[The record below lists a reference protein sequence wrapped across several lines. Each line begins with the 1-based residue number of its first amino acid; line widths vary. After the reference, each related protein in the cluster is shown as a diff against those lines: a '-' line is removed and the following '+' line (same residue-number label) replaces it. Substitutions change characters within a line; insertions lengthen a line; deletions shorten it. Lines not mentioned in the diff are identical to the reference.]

1 MKKYYVLF
9 MMLAAMVMPSAVC
22 GQRAL
27 RLAPGQVKTAH
38 EAHRAERAEAVRVP
52 RAGSYTVEVTEFP
65 FTYEC
70 ERNSDY
76 TFTFTLERGSMVKFR
91 NVTGW
96 SGDSYMMVSVDGW
109 STDDYPEMEIRMDA
123 GEHSIGCTTYSM
135 TVPRRVEI
143 SLGEK
148 VYRETGDLRVRDIS
162 LPYKSGKVDFEA
174 NADTVK
180 GETVNGMEVFTRAI
194 IYRIETGGKWFFGNV
209 KLGEETWFNY
219 DETASSAASS
229 YFKSD
234 VMGWGWEGDNETE
247 AMYVAVVTTGE
258 SAEIEIAEMDMPM
271 ADELYKNA
279 EEVTLPYSGGIV
291 IGEDV
296 LYSPD
301 DAQKEWPLRFSALR
315 FTLEKETELFVSD
328 TAGYCMIVK
337 SGEIYY
343 APESENEHSGSRLS
357 RYTLSAGTYYYVC
370 MTEEEER
377 KEYGHVSIMTEKPE
391 WLLDDYTEADYTERL
406 TAGKKVYGTFT
417 EGSPVIDGYNYECG
431 YVRGFNMEAEAGKVY
446 TVELNMSAAGGYN
459 SFSLYVLGGG
469 QLTGETESD
478 VITGINGQTGSGDKI
493 KAVFTPEV
501 SGTYRVLL
509 IAGHTNGDVMYSLML
524 KEEAKPEHYREL
536 TLPCTIDTVIERY
549 KAMEQDGRY
558 FYGWKV
564 TVDEP
569 YVLTMEIKN
578 TFDPYRLRVYFGSP
592 DGNEVYGYTGGA
604 GYTYYAELLEAG
616 EYYITADGYEYVPEE
631 ENHLRMEVDGLP
643 MNRYV
648 EIESLPYELS
658 VPPSMDDAMM
668 NLNTG
673 GLFFGWSFYCDKDT
687 AIVMECIADGDTLL
701 TSNGFPTWHYAGK
714 QDITIPAGE
723 YEEFSLTVKY
733 ATGEEIDTMSIDE
746 FLNGIEVSGTLPM
759 HIEGKVDADSKYITG
774 SYYVDDYMAEGY
786 GFTVPETEGVCYLEL
801 SNVRLGTDCMAALFR
816 KTEEGYSHVESQTL
830 TGEDVRLL
838 LEEAGEY
845 YLLVCESMSDFSYDV
860 VTRRWYSLDLSLIS
874 VKRTVTMAELLDG
887 VTEYTQLPATVEGV
901 MDEET
906 PVVNDNWCDLDKYA
920 AVAWKIDLNGLKGR
934 AVFYVQSEEDLPGGM
949 MIYRKTAEGGY
960 ESCGSETEVPGDYYI
975 VYGVLPEEGIE
986 VKYTLALEADIA
998 EYVTVEELL
1007 SEVTESTPLPSE
1019 IKAELTAGMPI
1030 VNDET
1035 LNGYYRGAAFRLD
1048 ITEEMA
1054 GTSGGAL
1061 KFVDRQTTDGD
1072 YYTWYYVLY
1081 QKTAEGYTMKAYGDF
1096 STTGAVTVGEAGEW
1110 YLLILYNAENVPV
1123 STSMKLEWQ
1132 QISRP
1137 DEDNALTIEELL
1149 AQTTEESPLPL
1160 SVKGKAMNGTTVL
1173 TEGIVNGGTAYMFA
1187 DAYRV
1192 TLTEPMNAFVGI
1204 SYVYGG
1210 MYLAV
1215 YRQTADGY
1223 EQVIAGQLNTD
1234 IPSAFAIGTMYGL
1247 TAGEYYFVLMD
1258 GNYGLNSYSMTI
1270 VGGAETI
1277 EEKIRRCEEA
1287 VEMPTEEI
1295 GSLDVMDA
1303 EAFAMVDGELALAD
1317 VYRFELTEG
1326 MNVRFEAISEMMG
1339 YMTGQLYYYD
1349 PENDTFES
1357 YGNVRDMEIYRSGT
1371 YYYAV
1376 YMPCSQGQYYSIPYK
1391 LTAGWATMS
1400 QRVVK
1405 LEATPESITV
1415 DEPDNEVAIRLELA
1429 AEVTLTAMTD
1439 HGERFEIEH
1448 SAFDWEVD
1456 EDMTTATYTYT
1467 KDGASV
1473 SVTVYVNPEMVTVT
1487 VTTGEHGTIDPAG
1500 AVETAKGLDK
1510 EFTVRAD
1517 AGYVVDEVY
1526 VNGVAVKSGLEGRE
1540 SGTYVLKDA
1549 AEGMTLNVTFAPQE
1563 EKPIEV
1569 FTVTVDVNDETMGKV
1584 AVSGGETDWEG
1595 KYYNGSV
1602 IMVLAEAYTGYEFV
1616 RWSDG
1621 VTEPVREITV
1631 TGDVSLTAIFGEK
1644 AETYTVSVKS
1654 DDEAM
1659 GRVEIS
1665 GDEPVEGNDVY
1676 AAGAV
1681 RSVKAVAAGGCEFM
1695 RWSDGETE
1703 AERTITV
1710 ESDMTLVA
1718 YFAKTTQTDDVRH
1731 EREGFTLYSQEGIL
1745 YIDTEKADAEVTV
1758 YDLAGRTV
1766 YRGMERT
1773 VYVGVPGVYVVV
1785 LDGESQ
1791 KVAVR

>member
-9 MMLAAMVMPSAVC
+9 LMLAAMVMPSAVC

-27 RLAPGQVKTAH
+27 RLAPGQVKAAH
-38 EAHRAERAEAVRVP
+38 EARRAEREEAMRVP
-52 RAGSYTVEVTEFP
+52 REGNYTVEVTEFP

-70 ERNSDY
+70 EGNSYY
-76 TFTFTLERGSMVKFR
+76 TFTFTLEKESMVKV
-91 NVTGW
+91 NVAEGW
-96 SGDSYMMVSVDGW
+96 KDGDNLYVLVDGM
-109 STDDYPEMEIRMDA
+109 SAGDYPEMEIRMDA
-123 GEHSIGCTTYSM
+123 GEHSVTCQMYSLSAPR
-135 TVPRRVEI
+135 TVVI

-148 VYRETGDLRVRDIS
+148 VYREVGEPETTDIT
-162 LPYKSGKVDFEA
+162 LPFKSGKVDFEA
-174 NADTVK
+174 NADTVMS
-180 GETVNGMEVFTRAI
+180 TVVNGMEVFTRAI
-194 IYRIETGGKWFFGNV
+194 LYRIETGGKWFFGNV
-209 KLGEETWFNY
+209 KLGEETWFGYSN
-219 DETASSAASS
+219 SVVWAASS

-234 VMGWGWEGDNETE
+234 VMGWEGGNEV
-247 AMYVAVVTTGE
+247 MYVAVVTTGE

-271 ADELYKNA
+271 ADDMYKDA
-279 EEVTLPYSGGIV
+279 EEVKLPYSGEVV

-296 LYSPD
+296 LYSPED
-301 DAQKEWPLRFSALR
+301 SQKEWPLYFTALR
-315 FTLEKETELFVSD
+315 FTLEKETEVFVSD

-343 APESENEHSGSRLS
+343 APESTNGNSGSRLD
-357 RYTLSAGTYYYVC
+357 RYSLSAGTYYYVC
-370 MTEEEER
+370 VSEEKER
-377 KEYGHVSIMTEKPE
+377 KEYGHVNIMTERPE
-391 WLLDDYTEADYTERL
+391 WLLDDYTEADYAERL
-406 TAGKKVYGTFT
+406 PAGKKVYGTFT
-417 EGSPVIDGYNYECG
+417 EGSPVIDGYDSDCG
-431 YVRGFNMEAEAGKVY
+431 YVRGFSIEAEAGKVY
-446 TVELNMSAAGGYN
+446 TIELNMSAAGGYN

-478 VITGINGQTGSGDKI
+478 AIEGINGGMGSGDEI
-493 KAVFTPEV
+493 KTVFSPEV

-564 TVDEP
+564 TADEP
-569 YVLTMEIKN
+569 YVLTMDIKN

-643 MNRYV
+643 INRYV

-668 NLNTG
+668 NLNTES
-673 GLFFGWSFYCDKDT
+673 LFFGWSFYCDKDT

-723 YEEFSLTVKY
+723 YEEFSLTVRY
-733 ATGEEIDTMSIDE
+733 ATGEEIDTVTVDE
-746 FLNGIEVSGTLPM
+746 LFGGVTESGTLPM
-759 HIEGKVDADSKYITG
+759 HIKGELDVNSKYITTDE
-774 SYYVDDYMAEGY
+774 YYVGGYMAEAY
-786 GFTVPETEGVCYLEL
+786 GFTVPEAEGTLFLEL
-801 SNVRLGTDCMAALFR
+801 SNADAGSECYFALYR
-816 KTEEGYSHVESQTL
+816 KTDEGYMFVTSNNLYSEYKERVT
-830 TGEDVRLL
+830 
-838 LEEAGEY
+838 LEEPGDY
-845 YLLVCESMSDFSYDV
+845 YMLMCMSPNDLCYMGV
-860 VTRRWYSLDLSLIS
+860 RGWYSLDVSLVS
-874 VKRTVTMAELLDG
+874 VKTIITVEELLNG
-887 VTEYTQLPATVEGV
+887 VTEYTQLPTTLKGV
-901 MDEET
+901 IDGET
-906 PVVNDNWCDLDKYA
+906 PVLNDYWAYDLDKHA
-920 AVAWKIDLNGLKGR
+920 AVAWKIDLNDLKGR
-934 AVFYVQSEEDLPGGM
+934 AELHVMSEEEMAGATI
-949 MIYRKTAEGGY
+949 IYRKTADGGY
-960 ESCGSETEVPGDYYI
+960 ERSENVTEVPGDYYI

-1030 VNDET
+1030 VNDGT
-1035 LNGYYRGAAFRLD
+1035 LSGYYRGAAFRLD

-1072 YYTWYYVLY
+1072 YYTWYYALY
-1081 QKTAEGYTMKAYGDF
+1081 QKTAEGYTMEAYGDL
-1096 STTGAVTVGEAGEW
+1096 STTWAVTVGEAGEW
-1110 YLLILYNAENVPV
+1110 YLLILYNADNVPV
-1123 STSMKLEWQ
+1123 STSMRLEWQ

-1160 SVKGKAMNGTTVL
+1160 SVKDKAMNGTTVL

-1210 MYLAV
+1210 VYLAV
-1215 YRQTADGY
+1215 YRQTTDGY
-1223 EQVIAGQLNTD
+1223 EQVMAGQLNTD
-1234 IPSAFAIGTMYGL
+1234 IPSAFAIGAMYGL

-1258 GNYGLNSYSMTI
+1258 ANYGLNSYSMTI

-1277 EEKIRRCEEA
+1277 EEKMRRCEEA
-1287 VEMPTEEI
+1287 VEMPTEES

-1326 MNVRFEAISEMMG
+1326 MNVRFEAISETMG
-1339 YMTGQLYYYD
+1339 YMSGQLYYHD
-1349 PENDTFES
+1349 PESDTFES
-1357 YGNVRDMEIYRSGT
+1357 YGGVSDMEIYRSGT

-1376 YMPCSQGQYYSIPYK
+1376 YMPCTQVQYYSIPYK

-1415 DEPDNEVAIRLELA
+1415 DEPDNEAAIRLELA

-1448 SAFDWEVD
+1448 SAFDWVLD
-1456 EDMTTATYTYT
+1456 ENMTTATYTYT

-1487 VTTGEHGTIDPAG
+1487 VTAGEHGTIDPAG

-1631 TGDVSLTAIFGEK
+1631 TGDVSFTAIFGEK
-1644 AETYTVSVKS
+1644 VETFTVNVKS

-1681 RSVKAVAAGGCEFM
+1681 LNIKAVAAGGYEFM

-1703 AERTITV
+1703 AERTVVV
-1710 ESDMTLVA
+1710 ESDVTLVA

>member
-9 MMLAAMVMPSAVC
+9 LMLAAMVMPSAVC

-27 RLAPGQVKTAH
+27 RLAPGQVKAAH
-38 EAHRAERAEAVRVP
+38 EARRAEREEAMRVP
-52 RAGSYTVEVTEFP
+52 REGNYTVEVTEFP

-70 ERNSDY
+70 EGNSYY
-76 TFTFTLERGSMVKFR
+76 TFTFTLEKESMVKV
-91 NVTGW
+91 NVAEGW
-96 SGDSYMMVSVDGW
+96 KDGDNLYVLVDGM
-109 STDDYPEMEIRMDA
+109 SAGDYPEMEIRMDA
-123 GEHSIGCTTYSM
+123 GEHSVTCQMYSLSAPR
-135 TVPRRVEI
+135 TVVI

-148 VYRETGDLRVRDIS
+148 VYREVGEPETTDIT
-162 LPYKSGKVDFEA
+162 LPFKSGKVDFEA
-174 NADTVK
+174 NADTVMS
-180 GETVNGMEVFTRAI
+180 TVVNGMEVFTRAI
-194 IYRIETGGKWFFGNV
+194 LYRIETGGKWFFGNV
-209 KLGEETWFNY
+209 KLGEETWFGYSN
-219 DETASSAASS
+219 SVVWAASS

-234 VMGWGWEGDNETE
+234 VMGWEGGNEV
-247 AMYVAVVTTGE
+247 MYVAVVTTGE

-279 EEVTLPYSGGIV
+279 EKVALPYSGDIV

-296 LYSPD
+296 LYSPED
-301 DAQKEWPLRFSALR
+301 SQKELPLYFTALR
-315 FTLEKETELFVSD
+315 FTLEKETEVFVSD
-328 TAGYCMIVK
+328 TAGYGMIVK

-343 APESENEHSGSRLS
+343 APESTNGNSGSRLR

-370 MTEEEER
+370 MSEEKER

-391 WLLDDYTEADYTERL
+391 WLLDDYTEADYAERL
-406 TAGKKVYGTFT
+406 PAGKKVYGTFT
-417 EGSPVIDGYNYECG
+417 EGSPVIDGYDSDCG
-431 YVRGFNMEAEAGKVY
+431 YVRGFSIETEAGKVY
-446 TVELNMSAAGGYN
+446 TIKLNMSAAGGYN

-478 VITGINGQTGSGDKI
+478 AITGINGQTGTGDKI

-668 NLNTG
+668 NLNTES
-673 GLFFGWSFYCDKDT
+673 LFFGWSFYCDKDT

-714 QDITIPAGE
+714 QDVTIPAGE

-786 GFTVPETEGVCYLEL
+786 GFTVPETEGVCYLGL
-801 SNVRLGTDCMAALFR
+801 SNVHLGTDCMAALFR
-816 KTEEGYSHVESQTL
+816 KTDEGYSHVESQTL

-874 VKRTVTMAELLDG
+874 VKRTVTMDELLDG

-906 PVVNDNWCDLDKYA
+906 PVVNDYWCDLDKYA

-934 AVFYVQSEEDLPGGM
+934 AVFYVQSEEDLPGRV

-960 ESCGSETEVPGDYYI
+960 ESYGSVTEVPGDYYI

-1007 SEVTESTPLPSE
+1007 
-1019 IKAELTAGMPI
+1019 
-1030 VNDET
+1030 
-1035 LNGYYRGAAFRLD
+1035 
-1048 ITEEMA
+1048 
-1054 GTSGGAL
+1054 
-1061 KFVDRQTTDGD
+1061 
-1072 YYTWYYVLY
+1072 
-1081 QKTAEGYTMKAYGDF
+1081 
-1096 STTGAVTVGEAGEW
+1096 
-1110 YLLILYNAENVPV
+1110 
-1123 STSMKLEWQ
+1123 
-1132 QISRP
+1132 
-1137 DEDNALTIEELL
+1137 

-1160 SVKGKAMNGTTVL
+1160 SVKDKAMNGTTVL

-1223 EQVIAGQLNTD
+1223 EQVMAGQLNTD
-1234 IPSAFAIGTMYGL
+1234 IPSAFAIGAMYGL

-1277 EEKIRRCEEA
+1277 EEKMRRCEET
-1287 VEMPTEEI
+1287 EDMPTEV
-1295 GSLDVMDA
+1295 SDTLDVMDA
-1303 EAFAMVDGELALAD
+1303 EAFAMVDGELVLAD

-1339 YMTGQLYYYD
+1339 YMSGQLYYYD

-1357 YGNVRDMEIYRSGT
+1357 YGGVSDMEIYRSGT

-1376 YMPCSQGQYYSIPYK
+1376 YMPCPQVQYYSIPYK

-1415 DEPDNEVAIRLELA
+1415 DEPDNEVAIRMELA

-1456 EDMTTATYTYT
+1456 ENMTTATYTYT

-1487 VTTGEHGTIDPAG
+1487 ATAGEHGTIDPAG

-1510 EFTVRAD
+1510 EFAVRAD

-1540 SGTYVLKDA
+1540 SGTYVLRDA

-1631 TGDVSLTAIFGEK
+1631 TGDMSLTAIFGEK

-1659 GRVEIS
+1659 GRVEVS

-1681 RSVKAVAAGGCEFM
+1681 LNIKAVAAGGYEFM
-1695 RWSDGETE
+1695 RWSDGATE
-1703 AERTITV
+1703 AERTVVV
-1710 ESDMTLVA
+1710 ESDVTLVA

-1731 EREGFTLYSQEGIL
+1731 ESEGFSLYSQEGIL

-1758 YDLAGRTV
+1758 YDLAGRRV
-1766 YRGMERT
+1766 YRGMERE

>member
-9 MMLAAMVMPSAVC
+9 LMLAAMVMPSAVC
-22 GQRAL
+22 GQGAL
-27 RLAPGQVKTAH
+27 RLAPGKVKAAH
-38 EAHRAERAEAVRVP
+38 EVRRAEREETMRSP
-52 RAGSYTVEVTEFP
+52 REGNYTVEVTEFP

-70 ERNSDY
+70 EGSSYY
-76 TFTFTLERGSMVKFR
+76 TFTFTLEKESMVKFR
-91 NVTGW
+91 NVAGW
-96 SGDSYMMVSVDGW
+96 SGDNYMMVSVDGW

-123 GEHSIGCTTYSM
+123 GEHSIGCTTYGM

-143 SLGEK
+143 SLGER
-148 VYRETGDLRVRDIS
+148 VYRETGDLKVTDIS
-162 LPYKSGKVDFEA
+162 LPYKSGKVDFEV

-194 IYRIETGGKWFFGNV
+194 LYRIETGGEWFFGNV

-234 VMGWGWEGDNETE
+234 VMGWEGDNETE

-258 SAEIEIAEMDMPM
+258 SAEIEITEMDMPM

-279 EEVTLPYSGGIV
+279 EEVTLPYSGEVV

-296 LYSPD
+296 LYSPED
-301 DAQKEWPLRFSALR
+301 SQKEWPLRFTALR

-328 TAGYCMIVK
+328 TARYGMIVK

-343 APESENEHSGSRLS
+343 APESENEHSGSRLD
-357 RYTLSAGTYYYVC
+357 RYSLSAGTYYYVC
-370 MTEEEER
+370 MSEEKER
-377 KEYGHVSIMTEKPE
+377 KEYGHVNIMTERPE

-417 EGSPVIDGYNYECG
+417 EGSPVIDGYNSDCG
-431 YVRGFNMEAEAGKVY
+431 YVRGFSIEAEAGKMY
-446 TVELNMSAAGGYN
+446 TIDLSMSAARGN
-459 SFSLYVLGGG
+459 NNFILYVLGGG

-478 VITGINGQTGSGDKI
+478 AIEGINGWMGSGDKSA
-493 KAVFTPEV
+493 KMTFTPEV
-501 SGTYRVLL
+501 SSTYRALFMT
-509 IAGHTNGDVMYSLML
+509 GHTNGDVMYSLEL

-536 TLPCTIDTVIERY
+536 TLPCTIDTVIEKY
-549 KAMEQDGRY
+549 KAMEQDGNY
-558 FYGWKV
+558 YYGWKV
-564 TVDEP
+564 RTEDP
-569 YVLTMEIKN
+569 CVLAMNITSEFN
-578 TFDPYRLRVYFGSP
+578 YAVGVYYGHP
-592 DGNEVYGYTGGA
+592 QEGNVVYGEYTEWCTGIFDL
-604 GYTYYAELLEAG
+604 TEAG
-616 EYYITADGYEYVPEE
+616 EYYIVAGIYEYEE
-631 ENHLRMEVDGLP
+631 ARLTMTIDSLRQGSYMEIG
-643 MNRYV
+643 N
-648 EIESLPYELS
+648 LPYEQD
-658 VPPSMDDAMM
+658 VPPAMDAAKTDRY
-668 NLNTG
+668 NGEQTFSWRFSL
-673 GLFFGWSFYCDKDT
+673 DRDT
-687 AIVMECIADGDTLL
+687 SLLVECIADGDTLL
-701 TSNGFPTWHYAGK
+701 TSNGFPTWHYAGR
-714 QDITIPAGE
+714 QDFTIPARE
-723 YEEFSLTVKY
+723 YEEFSLTVRY

-746 FLNGIEVSGTLPM
+746 FLDGIAVSGTLPM

-801 SNVRLGTDCMAALFR
+801 SNVHLGTDCMAALFR
-816 KTEEGYSHVESQTL
+816 NTEEGYSHVKSQTL

-845 YLLVCESMSDFSYDV
+845 YLLMCMNPNDLCNMGV
-860 VTRRWYSLDLSLIS
+860 RGWHSLDMSLIS

-887 VTEYTQLPATVEGV
+887 VTEYTQLPSTVEGV
-901 MDEET
+901 IDEGT
-906 PVVNDNWCDLDKYA
+906 PVLNDYWCDLDKYA

-934 AVFYVQSEEDLPGGM
+934 AVFYVQSEVDLPGGM

-1035 LNGYYRGAAFRLD
+1035 LSGYYRGAAFRLD

-1072 YYTWYYVLY
+1072 YYTWYYALY
-1081 QKTAEGYTMKAYGDF
+1081 QKTAEGYTMEVYGDL

-1110 YLLILYNAENVPV
+1110 YLLILYNADNVPV

-1132 QISRP
+1132 QISWP

-1160 SVKGKAMNGTTVL
+1160 SVKDKAMNGTTVL

-1187 DAYRV
+1187 DSYRV

-1215 YRQTADGY
+1215 YRQTVDGY
-1223 EQVIAGQLNTD
+1223 EQVMAGQLNTD
-1234 IPSAFAIGTMYGL
+1234 IPSAFAIGAMYGL

-1277 EEKIRRCEEA
+1277 EEKMRMSEEA
-1287 VEMPTEEI
+1287 VEMPTEES
-1295 GSLDVMDA
+1295 GTLDVMDA

-1339 YMTGQLYYYD
+1339 YMSGQLYYYD
-1349 PENDTFES
+1349 PESDTFES
-1357 YGNVRDMEIYRSGT
+1357 YGGVSDMEIYRSGT

-1376 YMPCSQGQYYSIPYK
+1376 YMPCSQAQYYSIPYK

-1415 DEPDNEVAIRLELA
+1415 DEPDNEAAIRLELA

-1448 SAFDWEVD
+1448 SAFDWVLD
-1456 EDMTTATYTYT
+1456 ENMTTATYTYT

-1473 SVTVYVNPEMVTVT
+1473 SVTVYVNPEMVTVIAT
-1487 VTTGEHGTIDPAG
+1487 AGEHGTIDPAG

-1510 EFTVRAD
+1510 EFSVWAD

-1631 TGDVSLTAIFGEK
+1631 TEDVSLTAIFGEK
-1644 AETYTVSVKS
+1644 VGKFTVNVKS

-1681 RSVKAVAAGGCEFM
+1681 LNIKAVAAGGYEFM

-1703 AERTITV
+1703 AERTVVV
-1710 ESDMTLVA
+1710 ESDVTLVA
-1718 YFAKTTQTDDVRH
+1718 YFAKTTRTDDVRH
-1731 EREGFTLYSQEGIL
+1731 ESEGFSLYSQEGIL

-1758 YDLAGRTV
+1758 YDLAGRRV
-1766 YRGMERT
+1766 YRGMERE

>member
-76 TFTFTLERGSMVKFR
+76 TFTFTLERESMVKFR

-1339 YMTGQLYYYD
+1339 YMNGQLYYYD

-1376 YMPCSQGQYYSIPYK
+1376 YMPCSQVQYYSIPYK

-1681 RSVKAVAAGGCEFM
+1681 LNIKAVAAGGYEFM

>member
-9 MMLAAMVMPSAVC
+9 LMLAAMVMPSAVC

-27 RLAPGQVKTAH
+27 RLAPGQVKAAH
-38 EAHRAERAEAVRVP
+38 EARMAEREEAMRVP
-52 RAGSYTVEVTEFP
+52 REGNYTVEVTEFP

-70 ERNSDY
+70 EGNSYY
-76 TFTFTLERGSMVKFR
+76 TFTFTLEKESMVKV
-91 NVTGW
+91 NVAEGW
-96 SGDSYMMVSVDGW
+96 KDGDNLYVLVDGM
-109 STDDYPEMEIRMDA
+109 SAGDYPEMEIRMDA
-123 GEHSIGCTTYSM
+123 GEHSVTCQMYSLSAPR
-135 TVPRRVEI
+135 TVVI

-148 VYRETGDLRVRDIS
+148 VYREVGEPETTDIS
-162 LPYKSGKVDFEA
+162 LPFKSGKVDFEA
-174 NADTVK
+174 NADTVMGK
-180 GETVNGMEVFTRAI
+180 TVNGMEVFTRAI
-194 IYRIETGGKWFFGNV
+194 LYRIETGGEWFFGNV
-209 KLGEETWFNY
+209 KLGEETWFSYSN
-219 DETASSAASS
+219 SVVWAASS

-234 VMGWGWEGDNETE
+234 VMGWEGGNEV
-247 AMYVAVVTTGE
+247 MYVAVVTTGE

-271 ADELYKNA
+271 ADDMYKDA
-279 EEVTLPYSGGIV
+279 EEVKLPYSGEVV

-296 LYSPD
+296 LYSPED
-301 DAQKEWPLRFSALR
+301 SQKEQPLYFTALR

-328 TAGYCMIVK
+328 TAGYGMIVK

-343 APESENEHSGSRLS
+343 APESENEHSGSRLD
-357 RYTLSAGTYYYVC
+357 RYSLSAGTYYYVC
-370 MTEEEER
+370 MSEEKER
-377 KEYGHVSIMTEKPE
+377 KEYGHVSIMTERPE

-406 TAGKKVYGTFT
+406 PAGKKVYGTFT
-417 EGSPVIDGYNYECG
+417 EGSPVIDDYDSDCG
-431 YVRGFNMEAEAGKVY
+431 YVRGFSIEAEAGKVY
-446 TVELNMSAAGGYN
+446 TIDLSMSAAGGYN
-459 SFSLYVLGGG
+459 NFLLYVLGGG
-469 QLTGETESD
+469 QLTGETGSD
-478 VITGINGQTGSGDKI
+478 AIEGINGQTGTGDKI

-564 TVDEP
+564 TADEP

-643 MNRYV
+643 INRYV

-668 NLNTG
+668 NLNTES
-673 GLFFGWSFYCDKDT
+673 LFFGWSFYCDKDT

-714 QDITIPAGE
+714 QDFTIPAGE
-723 YEEFSLTVKY
+723 YEEFSLTVRY

-746 FLNGIEVSGTLPM
+746 FLDGIAVSGTLPM

-774 SYYVDDYMAEGY
+774 SYYVDDHMAEGY
-786 GFTVPETEGVCYLEL
+786 GFTVTETEGVCYLEL

-816 KTEEGYSHVESQTL
+816 KTDGGYSYVESQTL

-874 VKRTVTMAELLDG
+874 VKRTVTMDELLDG

-901 MDEET
+901 IDEGT
-906 PVVNDNWCDLDKYA
+906 PVLNDYWAYDLDKYA

-934 AVFYVQSEEDLPGGM
+934 AEFYVQSEEDLPGRV

-960 ESCGSETEVPGDYYI
+960 ESYGSVTEVPGDYYI

-986 VKYTLALEADIA
+986 VKYTLELEADIA

-1035 LNGYYRGAAFRLD
+1035 LSGYYRGAAFRLD

-1072 YYTWYYVLY
+1072 YYTWYYALY
-1081 QKTAEGYTMKAYGDF
+1081 QKTAEGYTMEVYGDL
-1096 STTGAVTVGEAGEW
+1096 STTEAVIVGEAGEW
-1110 YLLILYNAENVPV
+1110 YLLILYNADNVPV

-1132 QISRP
+1132 QISWP

-1160 SVKGKAMNGTTVL
+1160 SVKDKAMNGTTVL

-1192 TLTEPMNAFVGI
+1192 TLTEPMNAFMGI

-1210 MYLAV
+1210 VYLAV
-1215 YRQTADGY
+1215 YRQTTDGY
-1223 EQVIAGQLNTD
+1223 EQVIAGQLNSD
-1234 IPSAFAIGTMYGL
+1234 IPSAFAIGAMYGL

-1258 GNYGLNSYSMTI
+1258 ANYGLNSYSMTI

-1277 EEKIRRCEEA
+1277 EEKMRRCEET
-1287 VEMPTEEI
+1287 EDMPTEV
-1295 GSLDVMDA
+1295 SDTLDVMDA
-1303 EAFAMVDGELALAD
+1303 EAFAMVDGELVLAD

-1339 YMTGQLYYYD
+1339 YMSGQLYYYD
-1349 PENDTFES
+1349 PESDTFES
-1357 YGNVRDMEIYRSGT
+1357 YGGVSDMEIYRSGT

-1376 YMPCSQGQYYSIPYK
+1376 YMPCPQVQYYSIPYK

-1415 DEPDNEVAIRLELA
+1415 DEPDNEVAMRLELA

-1456 EDMTTATYTYT
+1456 ENKTTATYTYT

-1473 SVTVYVNPEMVTVT
+1473 SVTVYVNPEMVTVIAT
-1487 VTTGEHGTIDPAG
+1487 AGEHGTIDPAG
-1500 AVETAKGLDK
+1500 TVETAKGLDK

-1526 VNGVAVKSGLEGRE
+1526 VNGVAVKNGLEGRE
-1540 SGTYVLKDA
+1540 SGTYGLKDA

-1595 KYYNGSV
+1595 KYNNGSV

-1644 AETYTVSVKS
+1644 AEMYTVSVKS

-1681 RSVKAVAAGGCEFM
+1681 LNIKAVAAGGYEFM

-1703 AERTITV
+1703 AERTVVV
-1710 ESDMTLVA
+1710 ESDVTLVA

-1731 EREGFTLYSQEGIL
+1731 EREGFSLYSQEGIL

>member
-9 MMLAAMVMPSAVC
+9 VMLAAMVMPSAVC

-27 RLAPGQVKTAH
+27 RLAPGQVKAAH
-38 EAHRAERAEAVRVP
+38 EARRAEREEAMRVP
-52 RAGSYTVEVTEFP
+52 REGNYTVEVTEFP

-70 ERNSDY
+70 EGSSYY
-76 TFTFTLERGSMVKFR
+76 TFTFTLEKESMVKFR
-91 NVTGW
+91 NVAGW
-96 SGDSYMMVSVDGW
+96 SGDNYMMVSVDGW

-123 GEHSIGCTTYSM
+123 GEHSIACSTYSM
-135 TVPRRVEI
+135 TEPRRVEI
-143 SLGEK
+143 SLGER
-148 VYRETGDLRVRDIS
+148 VYRETGDLRVTDIS

-174 NADTVK
+174 NADTVM

-194 IYRIETGGKWFFGNV
+194 LYRIETGGEWFFGNV

-219 DETASSAASS
+219 AETAGEAAGS

-234 VMGWGWEGDNETE
+234 IMGWEGGSETE
-247 AMYVAVVTTGE
+247 ALYVAVVTTGE
-258 SAEIEIAEMDMPM
+258 SAEIEITEMDMPM
-271 ADELYKNA
+271 ADELYKEA
-279 EEVTLPYSGGIV
+279 KEVTLPYSGEVV

-301 DAQKEWPLRFSALR
+301 DAQKEWPLRFTALR
-315 FTLEKETELFVSD
+315 FTLEKETEVFVSD
-328 TAGYCMIVK
+328 TAGYYMIVK

-357 RYTLSAGTYYYVC
+357 RYSLSAGTYYYVC
-370 MTEEEER
+370 MSEEKER

-406 TAGKKVYGTFT
+406 TAGKKVYGTFA

-431 YVRGFNMEAEAGKVY
+431 YVRGFSIEAEAGKVY
-446 TVELNMSAAGGYN
+446 TIELNMSAAGGYN
-459 SFSLYVLGGG
+459 SFALYVLSGG

-478 VITGINGQTGSGDKI
+478 VITGINGQTGTGDKI

-509 IAGHTNGDVMYSLML
+509 IAGHTNGDVMYSLMME
-524 KEEAKPEHYREL
+524 EEAKPEHYREL

-701 TSNGFPTWHYAGK
+701 TSNGFPTWHYAGR
-714 QDITIPAGE
+714 QDFTIPARE
-723 YEEFSLTVKY
+723 YEEFSLTVRY
-733 ATGEEIDTMSIDE
+733 ATGEEIDTMSIDK
-746 FLNGIEVSGTLPM
+746 FLDGIAVSGTLPM
-759 HIEGKVDADSKYITG
+759 HIEGKVDVNSKYITD

-801 SNVRLGTDCMAALFR
+801 SNVHLGTDCMAALYR

-845 YLLVCESMSDFSYDV
+845 YLLMCMNPNDLCNMGV
-860 VTRRWYSLDLSLIS
+860 RGWHSLDMSLIS

-887 VTEYTQLPATVEGV
+887 VTEYTQLPSTVEGV
-901 MDEET
+901 IDEGT
-906 PVVNDNWCDLDKYA
+906 PVVNDYWCDLDKYA

-934 AVFYVQSEEDLPGGM
+934 AVFYVQSEVDLPGGM

-1007 SEVTESTPLPSE
+1007 SEVTESTPLSSE

-1035 LNGYYRGAAFRLD
+1035 LSGYYRGAAFRLD

-1072 YYTWYYVLY
+1072 YYTWYYALY
-1081 QKTAEGYTMKAYGDF
+1081 QKTAEGYTMEAYGDF

-1110 YLLILYNAENVPV
+1110 YLLILYNADNVPV

-1192 TLTEPMNAFVGI
+1192 TLTEPMNAFMGI

-1210 MYLAV
+1210 VYLAV
-1215 YRQTADGY
+1215 YRQTTDGY
-1223 EQVIAGQLNTD
+1223 EQVIAGQLNSD
-1234 IPSAFAIGTMYGL
+1234 IPSAFAIGAMYGL

-1258 GNYGLNSYSMTI
+1258 ANYGLNSYSMTI

-1277 EEKIRRCEEA
+1277 EEKMRRCEEA
-1287 VEMPTEEI
+1287 VEMPTEES

-1326 MNVRFEAISEMMG
+1326 MNVRFEAISETMG
-1339 YMTGQLYYYD
+1339 YMSGQLYYHD
-1349 PENDTFES
+1349 PESDTFES
-1357 YGNVRDMEIYRSGT
+1357 YGGVSDMEIYRSGT

-1376 YMPCSQGQYYSIPYK
+1376 YMPCSQVQYYSIPYK
-1391 LTAGWATMS
+1391 LTVGWATMS

-1415 DEPDNEVAIRLELA
+1415 DEPDNEAAIRLELA

-1448 SAFDWEVD
+1448 SAFDWVLD
-1456 EDMTTATYTYT
+1456 ENMTTATYTYT

-1473 SVTVYVNPEMVTVT
+1473 SVTVYVNPEMVTVIAT
-1487 VTTGEHGTIDPAG
+1487 AGEHGTIDPAG

-1510 EFTVRAD
+1510 EFSVWAD

-1631 TGDVSLTAIFGEK
+1631 TGDMSLTAIFGEK

-1659 GRVEIS
+1659 GRVEVS

-1681 RSVKAVAAGGCEFM
+1681 LNIKAVAAGGYEFM
-1695 RWSDGETE
+1695 RWSDGGG
-1703 AERTITV
+1703 AHCGGRERCDPRGV
-1710 ESDMTLVA
+1710 FCQD
-1718 YFAKTTQTDDVRH
+1718 Y
-1731 EREGFTLYSQEGIL
+1731 
-1745 YIDTEKADAEVTV
+1745 AD
-1758 YDLAGRTV
+1758 GRCA
-1766 YRGMERT
+1766 
-1773 VYVGVPGVYVVV
+1773 P
-1785 LDGESQ
+1785 
-1791 KVAVR
+1791 

>member
-9 MMLAAMVMPSAVC
+9 LMLAAMVMPSAVC

-27 RLAPGQVKTAH
+27 RLAPGQVKAAH
-38 EAHRAERAEAVRVP
+38 EARRAEREEAMRSP
-52 RAGSYTVEVTEFP
+52 REGSYVVEVTEFP

-70 ERNSDY
+70 ERSSDY
-76 TFTFTLERGSMVKFR
+76 TFTFTLEKESMVKFR
-91 NVTGW
+91 NVAW
-96 SGDSYMMVSVDGW
+96 SGDNYMMVSVDGW

-123 GEHSIGCTTYSM
+123 GEHSIGCTTYGM
-135 TVPRRVEI
+135 TVQRRVEI

-148 VYRETGDLRVRDIS
+148 VYRETGDLRVTDIN
-162 LPYKSGKVDFEA
+162 LPFKSGKVDFEA

-194 IYRIETGGKWFFGNV
+194 LYRIETGGKWFFGNV
-209 KLGEETWFNY
+209 KLGDETWFSY
-219 DETASSAASS
+219 AETAAEAASS
-229 YFKSD
+229 YSKSD
-234 VMGWGWEGDNETE
+234 VMGWEGGNETE

-258 SAEIEIAEMDMPM
+258 NAEIEIAEMDMPM

-279 EEVTLPYSGGIV
+279 EEVTLPYSGEIV

-296 LYSPD
+296 LYSPED
-301 DAQKEWPLRFSALR
+301 SQKEWPLYFTALR
-315 FTLEKETELFVSD
+315 FTLEKETEVFVSD
-328 TAGYCMIVK
+328 TAGYGMIVK

-343 APESENEHSGSRLS
+343 APESENEHSGSRLR

-370 MTEEEER
+370 MSEEKER

-391 WLLDDYTEADYTERL
+391 WLLDDYTEADYAERL
-406 TAGKKVYGTFT
+406 PAGKKVYGTFT
-417 EGSPVIDGYNYECG
+417 EGSPVIDGYDSDCG
-431 YVRGFNMEAEAGKVY
+431 YVRGFSIETEAGKVY
-446 TVELNMSAAGGYN
+446 TIELNMSAAGGYN

-478 VITGINGQTGSGDKI
+478 AITGINGQTGTGDKI

-536 TLPCTIDTVIERY
+536 TLPCAIDTVIEKY
-549 KAMEQDGRY
+549 KAMKTEDIY
-558 FYGWKV
+558 YYGWKV
-564 TVDEP
+564 RTEEPCLLAVDVVNES
-569 YVLTMEIKN
+569 YTGEV
-578 TFDPYRLRVYFGSP
+578 RVYYGHP
-592 DGNEVYGYTGGA
+592 QEGNMIYGEYTEWCSIVFDL
-604 GYTYYAELLEAG
+604 TEAG
-616 EYYITADGYEYVPEE
+616 EYYIVAGIYEYEE
-631 ENHLRMEVDGLP
+631 EARLTMTIESRKQGSYM
-643 MNRYV
+643 
-648 EIESLPYELS
+648 EIESLPYEQD
-658 VPPSMDDAMM
+658 VPPTMDEAVTDRY
-668 NLNTG
+668 TG
-673 GLFFGWSFYCDKDT
+673 EQTFSWRYSLDRDT
-687 AIVMECIADGDTLL
+687 SLIVECVADGDTLM
-701 TSNGFPTWHYAGK
+701 TSNGFPVRHYAGE
-714 QDITIPAGE
+714 QNITIYAKE
-723 YEEFSLTVKY
+723 YEEFSLKVKY
-733 ATGEEIDTMSIDE
+733 ATGDEIDTVTVDE
-746 FLNGIEVSGTLPM
+746 LFGGVTESGTLPM
-759 HIEGKVDADSKYITG
+759 HIKGELDVNSKYITTDE
-774 SYYVDDYMAEGY
+774 YYVGGYMAEAY
-786 GFTVPETEGVCYLEL
+786 GFTVPEAEGTLFLEL
-801 SNVRLGTDCMAALFR
+801 SNADAGSECYFALYR
-816 KTEEGYSHVESQTL
+816 KTDEGYMFVTSNNLYSEYKERVT
-830 TGEDVRLL
+830 
-838 LEEAGEY
+838 LEEPGDY
-845 YLLVCESMSDFSYDV
+845 YMLMCMSPNDLCYMGV
-860 VTRRWYSLDLSLIS
+860 RGWYSLDVSLVS
-874 VKRTVTMAELLDG
+874 VKTIITVEELLNG
-887 VTEYTQLPATVEGV
+887 VTEYTQLPTTLKGV
-901 MDEET
+901 IDGET
-906 PVVNDNWCDLDKYA
+906 PVLNDYWAYDLDKHA
-920 AVAWKIDLNGLKGR
+920 AVAWKIDLNDLKGR
-934 AVFYVQSEEDLPGGM
+934 AELHVMSEEEMAGATI
-949 MIYRKTAEGGY
+949 IYRKTADGGY
-960 ESCGSETEVPGDYYI
+960 ERSENVTEVPGDYYI
-975 VYGVLPEEGIE
+975 VYGVLPEEGMSVEYSIE
-986 VKYTLALEADIA
+986 LSADVT
-998 EYVTVEELL
+998 EYVTLEELL
-1007 SEVTESTPLPSE
+1007 NGVAESTPLPSE

-1072 YYTWYYVLY
+1072 YYTWYYALY
-1081 QKTAEGYTMKAYGDF
+1081 QKTAEGYTMEVYGDL
-1096 STTGAVTVGEAGEW
+1096 STTEAVIVGEAGEW
-1110 YLLILYNAENVPV
+1110 YLLILYNADNVPV

-1160 SVKGKAMNGTTVL
+1160 SVKDKAMNGTTVL

-1192 TLTEPMNAFVGI
+1192 TLTEPMNAFMGI

-1210 MYLAV
+1210 VYLAV
-1215 YRQTADGY
+1215 YRQTTDGY
-1223 EQVIAGQLNTD
+1223 EQVMAGQLNSD
-1234 IPSAFAIGTMYGL
+1234 IPSAFAIGAMYGL

-1258 GNYGLNSYSMTI
+1258 ANYGLNSYSMTI

-1277 EEKIRRCEEA
+1277 EEKMRRSEET
-1287 VEMPTEEI
+1287 EDMPTEV
-1295 GSLDVMDA
+1295 SDTLDVMDV

-1339 YMTGQLYYYD
+1339 YMSGQLYYYD

-1376 YMPCSQGQYYSIPYK
+1376 YMPCPQVQYYSIPYK

-1415 DEPDNEVAIRLELA
+1415 DEPDNEAAIRLELA

-1473 SVTVYVNPEMVTVT
+1473 SVTVYVNPEMVTVIAT
-1487 VTTGEHGTIDPAG
+1487 AGEHGTIDPAG

-1510 EFTVRAD
+1510 EFSVWAD

-1644 AETYTVSVKS
+1644 VETFTVNVKS

-1659 GRVEIS
+1659 GRVEVS

-1681 RSVKAVAAGGCEFM
+1681 LNIKAVAAGGYEFM

-1703 AERTITV
+1703 AERTVVV
-1710 ESDMTLVA
+1710 ESDVTLVA
-1718 YFAKTTQTDDVRH
+1718 YFAKTTQTYEVRH
-1731 EREGFTLYSQEGIL
+1731 EHEGFTLYSQEGIL
-1745 YIDTEKADAEVTV
+1745 YIDTEKTDAEVTV
-1758 YDLAGRTV
+1758 YDLAGRRV
-1766 YRGMERT
+1766 YRGMERE